1 MKRLYRSR
9 TDKKLGGVC
18 SGIGEYFNIDPTIIR
33 VLWVIITVFTGF
45 APGIIAYILLWL
57 IVPEEPA
64 KIESSEAKVEGE
76 VVDADVEIDDHK
88 DNKITSILVIIGVLL
103 IIFAFFKYLFW
114 FSWWIPIGWFSLPII
129 LLIFGILLIVL
140 GIKS

>member
-64 KIESSEAKVEGE
+64 KIESSEVEGE
-76 VVDADVEIDDHK
+76 VVDADVEIDGHK